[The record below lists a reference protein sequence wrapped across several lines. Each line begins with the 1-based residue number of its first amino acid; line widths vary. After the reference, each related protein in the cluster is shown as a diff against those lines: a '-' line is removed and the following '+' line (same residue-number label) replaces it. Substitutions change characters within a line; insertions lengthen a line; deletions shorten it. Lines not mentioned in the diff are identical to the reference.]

1 MKITLKDIAKDTG
14 FSESTVSRVLN
25 GSSKISTETKEI
37 ILESA
42 RRLEYFSPKQ
52 RKSGASKQF
61 LNVALIAS
69 DFNEGEF
76 YVSFFNGLNQ
86 ASKKNNIRLSLIGL
100 IDPGEELK
108 NLLKE
113 ISLHSYYDAVLLYI
127 PEYTRLD
134 YENLTSNIPNGLP
147 IISNA
152 LIENPVFPTVT
163 FDGYSGGYLAARHL
177 EDQSYSSLGLIQG
190 PFRRAESRYRSNGF
204 KDYIQQ
210 HGDLDLHWVHDG
222 DFTFE
227 SGARAYKEF
236 KQLKQKPRAIFASND
251 DMANGFMESAK
262 REDVKFPEDVAIVGY
277 DDLPVCR
284 HNQPTISSIRT
295 DYEALGMMTMKLLR
309 ELAEMPDHSSGN
321 MLSFISV
328 SLQHRESS

>member
-1 MKITLKDIAKDTG
+1 MKTTLKDIARDTG
-14 FSESTVSRVLN
+14 FSESTVSRVLS

-42 RRLEYFSPKQ
+42 RRMEYLSPRQAKNGS
-52 RKSGASKQF
+52 SGQF

-86 ASKKNNIRLSLIGL
+86 ASKKNNIRMSLIGL
-100 IDPGEELK
+100 TDPGDELK
-108 NLLKE
+108 KLLKE
-113 ISLHSYYDAVLLYI
+113 ISLHYYDAAILYI
-127 PEYTRLD
+127 PELTRNK
-134 YENLTSNIPNGLP
+134 YEDLSNSIPNGLP
-147 IISNA
+147 VISNA

-163 FDGYSGGYLAARHL
+163 FDGYSGGYLAARHF
-177 EDQSYSSLGLIQG
+177 EDQSYSDLGLIQG
-190 PFRRAESRYRSNGF
+190 PFERAESRYRSNGF

-210 HGDLDLHWVHDG
+210 HNHLNLSWVHEG

-227 SGARAYKEF
+227 SGARAFEEYRT
-236 KQLKQKPRAIFASND
+236 LKQKPRAIFAGND

-262 REDVKFPEDVAIVGY
+262 RQGIQFPADVAIIGY

-284 HNQPTISSIRT
+284 HNQPTISSIKT
-295 DYEALGMMTMKLLR
+295 DYEALGMTTMKLLR
-309 ELAEMPDHSSGN
+309 ELVKTHGNSSN
-321 MLSFISV
+321 MLSFVSV
-328 SLQHRESS
+328 SLCHRESS

>member
-42 RRLEYFSPKQ
+42 RRLEYFSPRQ
-52 RKSGASKQF
+52 NNSGSSKQF
-61 LNVALIAS
+61 LNVALVAS

-108 NLLKE
+108 KLLKE
-113 ISLHSYYDAVLLYI
+113 ISLHYYDAAVLYI
-127 PEYTRLD
+127 PEYTRRE
-134 YENLTSNIPNGLP
+134 YENLTNNIPNGLP

-177 EDQSYSSLGLIQG
+177 EDQSYSDLGLIQG
-190 PFRRAESRYRSNGF
+190 PFERAESRYRSNGF
-204 KDYIQQ
+204 KDYIHQ
-210 HGDLDLHWVHDG
+210 HRHLDLRWVYEG

-227 SGARAYKEF
+227 SGDRAYREYK
-236 KQLKQKPRAIFASND
+236 KLKQKPRAIFASND

-262 REDVKFPEDVAIVGY
+262 QEGIQFPEDVAIIGY

-284 HNQPTISSIRT
+284 HNQPTISSIKT
-295 DYEALGMMTMKLLR
+295 DYEALGMTTMKLLR
-309 ELAEMPDHSSGN
+309 ELVETPGQSSN
-321 MLSFISV
+321 MLSFVSV
-328 SLQHRESS
+328 SLCHRESS